1 MKEENIL
8 EVIIDLGNSR
18 VDFNIKTDFIAE
30 DFSDDRLE
38 KDVKI
43 IETIKERLLI
53 ETTKERLL
61 IECLNEDQVS
71 RIIIKE
77 FQTIIPKLNLKW
89 KITFKI
95 KIE

>member
-8 EVIIDLGNSR
+8 EAIIDLCNSR

-43 IETIKERLLI
+43 IETIKERLSF
-53 ETTKERLL
+53 K
-61 IECLNEDQVS
+61 CLNEDQVT
-71 RIIIKE
+71 IIMKE

-89 KITFKI
+89 EITFKF

>member
-1 MKEENIL
+1 MEEENIL
-8 EVIIDLGNSR
+8 EAIIDLGNSR
-18 VDFNIKTDFIAE
+18 VDFNIKTDFIAK

-43 IETIKERLLI
+43 IETIKERLSF
-53 ETTKERLL
+53 K
-61 IECLNEDQVS
+61 CLNEDQVT
-71 RIIIKE
+71 IIIKE

>member
-1 MKEENIL
+1 MEEENIL
-8 EVIIDLGNSR
+8 EVIIDFGNYR

-43 IETIKERLLI
+43 IETIKERLSF
-53 ETTKERLL
+53 K
-61 IECLNEDQVS
+61 CLNEDQVT
-71 RIIIKE
+71 IIMKE

-89 KITFKI
+89 EITFKF

>member
-1 MKEENIL
+1 MEEENIL
-8 EVIIDLGNSR
+8 EAIIDLGNYR

-43 IETIKERLLI
+43 IETIKEHLLF
-53 ETTKERLL
+53 K
-61 IECLNEDQVS
+61 CLNEDQVT
-71 RIIIKE
+71 RTITKE
-77 FQTIIPKLNLKW
+77 FQAIIPKLNLKW
-89 KITFKI
+89 KMTFKF

>member
-1 MKEENIL
+1 MEEENIL
-8 EVIIDLGNSR
+8 EAIINLGNSR

-43 IETIKERLLI
+43 IETIKERLSF
-53 ETTKERLL
+53 K
-61 IECLNEDQVS
+61 CLNEDQVT
-71 RIIIKE
+71 IITKE
-77 FQTIIPKLNLKW
+77 VQTIIPKLNLKW

>member
-1 MKEENIL
+1 MEEENIL
-8 EVIIDLGNSR
+8 EAIIDLGNYR

-43 IETIKERLLI
+43 IETIKERLLF
-53 ETTKERLL
+53 K
-61 IECLNEDQVS
+61 CLNEDQVT
-71 RIIIKE
+71 RTIAKE
-77 FQTIIPKLNLKW
+77 FQAIISKLNLKW
-89 KITFKI
+89 KMTFKF

>member
-8 EVIIDLGNSR
+8 EAIIDLCNSR

-43 IETIKERLLI
+43 IETIIETIKERLSF
-53 ETTKERLL
+53 K
-61 IECLNEDQVS
+61 CLNEDQVT
-71 RIIIKE
+71 IIMKE

-89 KITFKI
+89 EITFKF

>member
-8 EVIIDLGNSR
+8 EAIIDLCNSR

-43 IETIKERLLI
+43 IETIKERLLF
-53 ETTKERLL
+53 K
-61 IECLNEDQVS
+61 CLNEDQVT
-71 RIIIKE
+71 IIIKE
-77 FQTIIPKLNLKW
+77 VQTIIPKLNLKW
-89 KITFKI
+89 EITFKF

>member
-8 EVIIDLGNSR
+8 EAIIDLGNSR

-43 IETIKERLLI
+43 IETIKERLLF
-53 ETTKERLL
+53 K
-61 IECLNEDQVS
+61 CLNEDQVT
-71 RIIIKE
+71 IIIKE

-89 KITFKI
+89 EITFKF

>member
-8 EVIIDLGNSR
+8 EAIIDLCNSR
-18 VDFNIKTDFIAE
+18 VDFNIKTDFIAG

-43 IETIKERLLI
+43 IETIKECLLF
-53 ETTKERLL
+53 K
-61 IECLNEDQVS
+61 CLNEDQIT

-89 KITFKI
+89 KMTFKF

>member
-8 EVIIDLGNSR
+8 EAIIDLCNSR

-43 IETIKERLLI
+43 IETIKERLSF
-53 ETTKERLL
+53 K
-61 IECLNEDQVS
+61 CLNEDQVT
-71 RIIIKE
+71 IIIKE
-77 FQTIIPKLNLKW
+77 FQTITPKLNLKW

>member
-1 MKEENIL
+1 MEEENIL
-8 EVIIDLGNSR
+8 EAIIDLGNYR

-43 IETIKERLLI
+43 IETIKERLLF
-53 ETTKERLL
+53 K
-61 IECLNEDQVS
+61 CLNEDQVT
-71 RIIIKE
+71 RTITKE

>member
-1 MKEENIL
+1 MEEENIL
-8 EVIIDLGNSR
+8 EAIIDLGNYR
-18 VDFNIKTDFIAE
+18 IDFNIKTDFVAE

-43 IETIKERLLI
+43 IETIKERLLF
-53 ETTKERLL
+53 K
-61 IECLNEDQVS
+61 CLNEDQIT

-89 KITFKI
+89 EITFKF

>member
-1 MKEENIL
+1 MEEENIL
-8 EVIIDLGNSR
+8 EAIIDLGNSR

-43 IETIKERLLI
+43 IETIKERLSF
-53 ETTKERLL
+53 K
-61 IECLNEDQVS
+61 CLNEDQVT
-71 RIIIKE
+71 IIIKE

>member
-8 EVIIDLGNSR
+8 EAIIDLCNSR

-43 IETIKERLLI
+43 IETIKEHLLF
-53 ETTKERLL
+53 K
-61 IECLNEDQVS
+61 CLNEDQVT
-71 RIIIKE
+71 IITKE
-77 FQTIIPKLNLKW
+77 FQTIIPKLNLK
-89 KITFKI
+89 
-95 KIE
+95 

>member
-1 MKEENIL
+1 MEEENIL
-8 EVIIDLGNSR
+8 EAIIDLCNSR

-43 IETIKERLLI
+43 IETIKERLLF
-53 ETTKERLL
+53 K
-61 IECLNEDQVS
+61 CLNEEDQIA
-71 RIIIKE
+71 RTITKE

-89 KITFKI
+89 RMTFKF

>member
-1 MKEENIL
+1 MC
-8 EVIIDLGNSR
+8 NSR

-43 IETIKERLLI
+43 IETIKERLSF
-53 ETTKERLL
+53 K
-61 IECLNEDQVS
+61 CLNEDQVT
-71 RIIIKE
+71 IIMKE

-89 KITFKI
+89 EITFKF

>member
-1 MKEENIL
+1 MEEENIL
-8 EVIIDLGNSR
+8 EAIIDLCNSR

-43 IETIKERLLI
+43 IETIKERLLF
-53 ETTKERLL
+53 R
-61 IECLNEDQVS
+61 CLNED
-71 RIIIKE
+71 IIIKE

-89 KITFKI
+89 KMTFKF

>member
-8 EVIIDLGNSR
+8 ETIIDLCNSR

-43 IETIKERLLI
+43 IETIKERLSF
-53 ETTKERLL
+53 K
-61 IECLNEDQVS
+61 CLNEDQVT
-71 RIIIKE
+71 IIIKE

>member
-8 EVIIDLGNSR
+8 EAIIDLCNSR

-43 IETIKERLLI
+43 IETIKERLLF
-53 ETTKERLL
+53 K
-61 IECLNEDQVS
+61 CLNEDQVT
-71 RIIIKE
+71 IIIKE

-89 KITFKI
+89 EITFKF

>member
-1 MKEENIL
+1 MEEENIL
-8 EVIIDLGNSR
+8 EVIINLCNSR
-18 VDFNIKTDFIAE
+18 VGFNIKTDFIAE

-43 IETIKERLLI
+43 IETIKERLLF
-53 ETTKERLL
+53 K
-61 IECLNEDQVS
+61 CFNEDQIT
-71 RIIIKE
+71 RTITKE

-89 KITFKI
+89 KMTFKF

>member
-1 MKEENIL
+1 MEEENIL
-8 EVIIDLGNSR
+8 EAIIDLCNSR

-43 IETIKERLLI
+43 IETIKERLLF
-53 ETTKERLL
+53 K
-61 IECLNEDQVS
+61 CLNEDQVT
-71 RIIIKE
+71 IIIKE

>member
-1 MKEENIL
+1 MEEENIL
-8 EVIIDLGNSR
+8 EVIIDLGNYR

-43 IETIKERLLI
+43 IETIKECLLFKCYSN
-53 ETTKERLL
+53 T
-61 IECLNEDQVS
+61 DQIA
-71 RIIIKE
+71 RTIAKE

-89 KITFKI
+89 KMSFNFI
-95 KIE
+95 

>member
-8 EVIIDLGNSR
+8 EAIIDLCNSR

-30 DFSDDRLE
+30 NFSDDRLE

-43 IETIKERLLI
+43 IETIKERLLF
-53 ETTKERLL
+53 K
-61 IECLNEDQVS
+61 CLNEDQVT
-71 RIIIKE
+71 IIIKE

-89 KITFKI
+89 EITFKF

>member
-1 MKEENIL
+1 MEEENIL
-8 EVIIDLGNSR
+8 EVIIDLCNSR

-43 IETIKERLLI
+43 IETIKERLLF
-53 ETTKERLL
+53 R
-61 IECLNEDQVS
+61 CLNED
-71 RIIIKE
+71 IIIKE

-89 KITFKI
+89 KMTFKF

>member
-1 MKEENIL
+1 MEEENIL
-8 EVIIDLGNSR
+8 EIIIDLGNNR

-43 IETIKERLLI
+43 IETIKERLSF
-53 ETTKERLL
+53 K
-61 IECLNEDQVS
+61 CLNEDQV
-71 RIIIKE
+71 
-77 FQTIIPKLNLKW
+77 TIIPKLNLKW

>member
-8 EVIIDLGNSR
+8 EAIIDLCNSR

-43 IETIKERLLI
+43 IETIKERLSF
-53 ETTKERLL
+53 K
-61 IECLNEDQVS
+61 CLNEDQVT
-71 RIIIKE
+71 IIIKE

-89 KITFKI
+89 KMTFKF

>member
-8 EVIIDLGNSR
+8 EAIIDLCNFR

-43 IETIKERLLI
+43 IETIKERLSF
-53 ETTKERLL
+53 K
-61 IECLNEDQVS
+61 CLNEDQVT
-71 RIIIKE
+71 IIIKE

>member
-1 MKEENIL
+1 MEEENIL
-8 EVIIDLGNSR
+8 EAIIDLCNSR

-43 IETIKERLLI
+43 IETIKERLSF
-53 ETTKERLL
+53 K
-61 IECLNEDQVS
+61 CLNEDQVT
-71 RIIIKE
+71 IIIKE
-77 FQTIIPKLNLKW
+77 FQVIIPKLNLKW

>member
-1 MKEENIL
+1 MEEENIL
-8 EVIIDLGNSR
+8 EAIIDLGNSR

-43 IETIKERLLI
+43 IKTIKECLLF
-53 ETTKERLL
+53 K
-61 IECLNEDQVS
+61 CLNEDQIT

-89 KITFKI
+89 KMTFKF

>member
-1 MKEENIL
+1 MEEENIL
-8 EVIIDLGNSR
+8 EAIIDLGNSR

-43 IETIKERLLI
+43 IETIKERLLF
-53 ETTKERLL
+53 K
-61 IECLNEDQVS
+61 CLNEDQVT
-71 RIIIKE
+71 RTIAKE

-89 KITFKI
+89 KMTFKF

>member
-1 MKEENIL
+1 MEEENIL
-8 EVIIDLGNSR
+8 EIIIDLGNNR

-43 IETIKERLLI
+43 IEIIKERLLF
-53 ETTKERLL
+53 K
-61 IECLNEDQVS
+61 CLNEDQVT
-71 RIIIKE
+71 IIIKE
-77 FQTIIPKLNLKW
+77 VQTIIPKLDLKW
-89 KITFKI
+89 EITFKF

>member
-1 MKEENIL
+1 MEKENIL
-8 EVIIDLGNSR
+8 EAIIDLGNSR

-43 IETIKERLLI
+43 IETIKERLLF
-53 ETTKERLL
+53 K
-61 IECLNEDQVS
+61 CLNEDQVT
-71 RIIIKE
+71 IIIAKE

-89 KITFKI
+89 EITFKF